1 MRSRFVIPAA
11 ILVAAAY
18 VKGRQDAQVVAPGP
32 VSVPGPSDESILR
45 AQAEAAD
52 AWEIGLDGAAEAVAP
67 RLAQA
72 ETAAA
77 VAFAPVEEAPTE
89 VAFAPDLDEQE
100 PDFEDEPFAVEDEPV
115 LVEDEPVAIDEAPAP
130 PPVWIPDF
138 DAVPAS
144 APTVFSPRE
153 PAWEPD
159 PVTLAEW
166 TGVPAGPAPQVE
178 VSGRFALG
186 GSAVQAGHMA
196 LCGVTFPARLA
207 GEVAAGR
214 VRLVPDALQNVSAGG
229 LLVLADGGFA
239 PDAEGFTIL
248 VAADGPGPFAASGR
262 YELIAGSA
270 G

>member
-18 VKGRQDAQVVAPGP
+18 VKGRQDAHLVAPGP
-32 VSVPGPSDESILR
+32 VSVPGPTDESILR

-52 AWEIGLDGAAEAVAP
+52 AWEIGLDEAAGP
-67 RLAQA
+67 RLAEA
-72 ETAAA
+72 ETAAVA
-77 VAFAPVEEAPTE
+77 VAIAPVEEAPAE
-89 VAFAPDLDEQE
+89 
-100 PDFEDEPFAVEDEPV
+100 VEDDPV
-115 LVEDEPVAIDEAPAP
+115 DVEDEPVAVEDAP
-130 PPVWIPDF
+130 PPVWIPDL
-138 DAVPAS
+138 DAVLVPEA
-144 APTVFSPRE
+144 APSVFTPRG

-159 PVTLAEW
+159 PLTLSEW
-166 TGVPAGPAPQVE
+166 SGIPAGPAPRILA
-178 VSGRFALG
+178 SGRFALG

-196 LCGVTFPARLA
+196 LSGVTFPARLA

-214 VRLVPDALQNVSAGG
+214 VRLVPDALQNVSTDG

-239 PDAEGFTIL
+239 PDGEGFTLL
-248 VAADGPGPFAASGR
+248 VAAVGPGAFAASGR